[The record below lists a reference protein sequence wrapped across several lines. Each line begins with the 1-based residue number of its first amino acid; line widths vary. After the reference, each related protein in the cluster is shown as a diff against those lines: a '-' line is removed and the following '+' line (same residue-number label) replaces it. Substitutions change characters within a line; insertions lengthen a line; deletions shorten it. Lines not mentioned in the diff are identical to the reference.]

1 MTWLQRHKSYLWDT
15 LCKVKLIAKSDKLN
29 VISLSVLSPNVHL
42 FLWWWEIFAP
52 ARGRFYGWWNMLIL
66 YFWKFWAKK
75 VTLLGWIWH
84 ATTKT
89 FGLLYRLTL
98 PFAQKIILRDQN
110 SYDYLIK
117 SYNLQKTA
125 ILYHD
130 FAYDVLSDN
139 DILCLGLSTLTAENM
154 MSKTWLLCPYLVIN
168 TNPYVD
174 MSILTEKLTM
184 LTQLH
189 PNCHLVYFPCW
200 EEDKPLFDYLKL
212 WEIDT
217 EVDNML
223 TQNRQSQVD
232 KMSSQVDKIQ
242 LDRGVE
248 TKVDLSTRW
257 TMFEWTEHDIPTIIA
272 LSSQAT
278 HALGV
283 RLHFIALMERLGI
296 SFDYVVYQE
305 KIEKF
310 LAWSKS
316 YKKLR

>member
-29 VISLSVLSPNVHL
+29 VISLSILSPNVHL

-66 YFWKFWAKK
+66 YFWKFWTKK

-84 ATTKT
+84 ATSRT

-110 SYDYLIK
+110 SYEYLVK
-117 SYNLQKTA
+117 SYNLTKTA

-130 FAYDVLSDN
+130 FAYDVLSDD
-139 DILCLGLSTLTAENM
+139 DILCQGLSTSTRGNLV
-154 MSKTWLLCPYLVIN
+154 SKTWLHCPYLLVN

-174 MSILTEKLTM
+174 MSMLTEKLTI
-184 LTQLH
+184 LTQKYSSH
-189 PNCHLVYFPCW
+189 AFVYFPCW
-200 EEDKPLFDYLKL
+200 VEDKPLFDRLTDGD
-212 WEIDT
+212 IDR
-217 EVDNML
+217 EVDNIS
-223 TQNRQSQVD
+223 TEYGQKQVD
-232 KMSSQVDKIQ
+232 IMLPNVDKIDI
-242 LDRGVE
+242 DRGG
-248 TKVDLSTRW
+248 KSDINLSTRW
-257 TMFEWTEHDIPTIIA
+257 TMFEWTEHDIPAIIA

-278 HALGV
+278 YALGV
-283 RLHFIALMERLGI
+283 RLHFIALMTWLGVPC
-296 SFDYVVYQE
+296 DYVIYQE

-310 LAWSKS
+310 LAWSKI